1 MTPALARLRG
11 GDGRRSWEAWFADDA
26 VGLRQLPTTVVTA
39 VILVFLVLSPVPGR
53 PGLLV
58 AAAAIAAA
66 VQLVGSLGRWDRW
79 PRALQY
85 LLPIAQMVAIGL
97 LAVGSGY
104 ALSAFDL
111 MLFVPVVSL
120 SLQRGPAGLVLAIAG
135 TAVVLLVP
143 TVLPVVPPER
153 VPPVVRAVA
162 DLLIVSFVAV
172 GAHGIVSLARRQAQQ
187 LRDAHADL
195 ALGAERLRDSRD
207 TLRSILLAATEQ
219 GFVATD
225 GDGRIV
231 SVNPGAER
239 VFGRPESELL
249 GRWVGDLR
257 SLDVLAGRPED
268 AGPAAPTTRPP
279 GPRDPGR
286 LMGEAAR
293 GGTQEHEWACR
304 LPDGSERRVHVVV
317 TARPALT
324 GTAPEL
330 PAGYLFVATDVT
342 ARYEEE
348 RRQDEFVGLVSHELR
363 TPLASIF
370 GYLDLLRLEDGR
382 LDDEQRQFL
391 AVMDRNARR
400 LHTLVDD
407 LLTSAQIV
415 SGTYTL
421 HPEEVDVAQVVREAV
436 ASELPNAQ
444 ASGVAIEVAGDAAV
458 PLVSDAERLGQV
470 VDNLLTN
477 AVKYSRGPGGHVVV
491 TVASDVVADRRV
503 ARLRVSDDGTGIASD
518 ELDRVTERFYRSRD
532 TRRRRVSG
540 VGLGLALVDQIVHD
554 HGGTMSI
561 RSEPGEGTE
570 VDVTLAD
577 LRAPTQTPAPPS
589 ARRTGGTAG

>member
-1 MTPALARLRG
+1 MRPALARLRG
-11 GDGRRSWEAWFADDA
+11 SGHGPRSWEAWFADDA
-26 VGLRQLPTTVVTA
+26 VGLRQLPTTIVTA
-39 VILVFLVLSPVPGR
+39 VILVFLVVSPVPGR

-58 AAAAIAAA
+58 LAAAIAAA

-120 SLQRGPAGLVLAIAG
+120 ALQRGVAGLVLAIAG
-135 TAVVLLVP
+135 AAAVLLVP
-143 TVLPVVPPER
+143 TILPIVPPER
-153 VPPVVRAVA
+153 VPPAVRAVA

-172 GAHGIVSLARRQAQQ
+172 GAHGIVSLARRQAHQ
-187 LRDAHADL
+187 LRVAHADL
-195 ALGAERLRDSRD
+195 AVGAERLRDSRD

-225 GDGRIV
+225 TDGRIV

-239 VFGRPESELL
+239 VFGRPEAELL

-257 SLDVLAGRPED
+257 ALDVLADRDSGDSGESRRLL
-268 AGPAAPTTRPP
+268 GQAAH
-279 GPRDPGR
+279 
-286 LMGEAAR
+286 
-293 GGTQEHEWACR
+293 GGTQVHEWACL
-304 LPDGSERRVHVVV
+304 LPDGSERRIHVVV

-348 RRQDEFVGLVSHELR
+348 RTQDEFIGLVSHELR

-370 GYLDLLRLEDGR
+370 GYIDLLRMEDDR

-400 LHTLVDD
+400 LRTLVDD

-415 SGTYTL
+415 SGTYAL
-421 HPEEVDVAQVVREAV
+421 SPDDVDVARVVREAV
-436 ASELPNAQ
+436 ATELPNAR
-444 ASGVAIEVAGDAAV
+444 ASGVSIEVAGDAAV

-477 AVKYSRGPGGHVVV
+477 AVKYSRGHGGRVVV
-491 TVASDVVADRRV
+491 TVASEAPAGGRGRV
-503 ARLRVSDDGTGIASD
+503 ARLRVSDDGTGIAPD

-532 TRRRRVSG
+532 TRRRRVRG

-554 HGGTMSI
+554 HGGTMTI
-561 RSEPGEGTE
+561 RSEPGEGTDVE
-570 VDVTLAD
+570 VTLPD
-577 LRAPTQTPAPPS
+577 LTAPTPTPTPPG